1 MKKIAFILALG
12 MPLAFMSCEKDDAKS
27 MINIESQ
34 TGTLSFKLF
43 DLEDSSEIFEIQEEN
58 LTEVFTTLSYERPD
72 FGVSLA
78 HTYSIEAS
86 FDATFPADKTIA
98 LTSSSND
105 EEIEIVTTNINTAI
119 LRLIALEET
128 EEENGA
134 EKRSEDADLI
144 PVQKVYLRV
153 KCIVSNAATGPTNST
168 PIVKPAYSNAI
179 ALNIRPFQ
187 STEAALPATYYI
199 IGLGTG
205 WDNDPA
211 FIGTSL
217 IPLSMTPNY
226 EYDAIEGTGV
236 FTHTAYI
243 REDQGFKLI
252 ATPGSWDD
260 QWGTGDA
267 GYVFQDGGS
276 GNITV
281 PADGFYTITLNTVT
295 NELTIDPAT
304 VTPVEY
310 QFIELIGDYNGWSNE
325 TVVLDV
331 TPGSNGYV
339 WYTDITLPDGGVK
352 FRADGDW
359 AVKDWGGDTFPF
371 CTKPSGGNIPAKEG
385 TYRVVFNQ
393 LDGCYMF
400 FQK

>member
-1 MKKIAFILALG
+1 M
-12 MPLAFMSCEKDDAKS
+12 
-27 MINIESQ
+27 
-34 TGTLSFKLF
+34 
-43 DLEDSSEIFEIQEEN
+43 
-58 LTEVFTTLSYERPD
+58 
-72 FGVSLA
+72 
-78 HTYSIEAS
+78 
-86 FDATFPADKTIA
+86 
-98 LTSSSND
+98 
-105 EEIEIVTTNINTAI
+105 
-119 LRLIALEET
+119 
-128 EEENGA
+128 
-134 EKRSEDADLI
+134 
-144 PVQKVYLRV
+144 
-153 KCIVSNAATGPTNST
+153 
-168 PIVKPAYSNAI
+168 
-179 ALNIRPFQ
+179 
-187 STEAALPATYYI
+187 
-199 IGLGTG
+199 IGLRRVWEKYTECSR
-205 WDNDPA
+205 
-211 FIGTSL
+211 TTL
-217 IPLSMTPNY
+217 IPLRRTTNY
-226 EYDAIEGTGV
+226 EYDAIESTGV

-243 REDQGFKLI
+243 REDHELKLI

-260 QWGTGDA
+260 QWGIGDA

-281 PADGFYTITLNTVT
+281 PANGFYTITLNTVT